1 MRTLRLVF
9 IHKPFQ
15 SMSQGCEVQV
25 FWCSRIFY
33 PTPEVQLNHCLH
45 RTPKLGIPV
54 ETVQLLL
61 KLLWKQNSCCVPRFP
76 LIASCYIIINSWLH
90 SREPVWKVGVEHF
103 TSDSTTLV
111 ASWSYSVSRSFVPVE
126 AIAVFITRVL
136 HLFETLLSGMHCV
149 KCQYNISFIFP
160 QSFRKRSLQSS
171 GIRWPSAWM
180 KFVARAPSSLWMLID
195 VPGLRHQQ

>member
-1 MRTLRLVF
+1 VLFPKNSWFQLMRTLRLVF

-90 SREPVWKVGVEHF
+90 SRESGASVKGQSWTFYLRLRNPGCK
-103 TSDSTTLV
+103 LV
-111 ASWSYSVSRSFVPVE
+111 IQR
-126 AIAVFITRVL
+126 
-136 HLFETLLSGMHCV
+136 
-149 KCQYNISFIFP
+149 FP
-160 QSFRKRSLQSS
+160 QFCSCRGDC
-171 GIRWPSAWM
+171 GIYYTCAALVWNLAQRHA
-180 KFVARAPSSLWMLID
+180 LCE
-195 VPGLRHQQ
+195 VPI